1 MNDNGM
7 DSLLDVRVISSP
19 PAPLQGARRAT
30 EEGAG
35 GGAVRAP
42 KPGVVATAKRRQFS
56 ASEKRR
62 IVSAANACKKPGE
75 LGALLR
81 QEGIYS
87 SMLSSWRKQIARANE
102 QALAPRQRGPKP
114 DPARPERLRIEQ
126 LERENAR
133 LEREL
138 QKAHLII
145 DVQKK
150 NVGLARDRTRSAAQ
164 RQRRVIEAFDTL
176 RSGLDVAT
184 ACQALG
190 VPRAAIYRARQR
202 RLQNEQFRGRRRF
215 TPPLALSAT
224 ERERILGVLNSDRFA
239 DMAPAAV
246 YTTLPD
252 EGHCLTSVR
261 AMYRVLAA
269 AEQRTTGATSIQDAQ
284 ISSRVP

>member
-1 MNDNGM
+1 MNNDGT
-7 DSLLDVRVISSP
+7 DSLLDARGISSP
-19 PAPLQGARRAT
+19 MAPSHGARQAT
-30 EEGAG
+30 EEGAV

-42 KPGVVATAKRRQFS
+42 DPEVVATAKRRQFS

-62 IVSAANACKKPGE
+62 IVSAADACKKPGE

-87 SMLSSWRKQIARANE
+87 SMLSNWRKQIARANE

-114 DPARPERLRIEQ
+114 DPARPERLRIER

-150 NVGLARDRTRSAAQ
+150 NGGLARDRTGSTAQ
-164 RQRRVIEAFDTL
+164 GQRRVIDAFDTL

-184 ACQALG
+184 ACQSLG

-202 RLQNEQFRGRRRF
+202 RSRSEQLSGRQ
-215 TPPLALSAT
+215 
-224 ERERILGVLNSDRFA
+224 
-239 DMAPAAV
+239 
-246 YTTLPD
+246 
-252 EGHCLTSVR
+252 
-261 AMYRVLAA
+261 RVMP
-269 AEQRTTGATSIQDAQ
+269 RC
-284 ISSRVP
+284 